1 MDDAAVPAA
10 GYREPA
16 KLVAK
21 MRELRTDDSKLLLLK
36 CDLGAGHFSQSG
48 RFDRLKEVA
57 VEYAYL
63 LKVQSMLD
71 VPLQP
76 SGPPTEVANVAES
89 SA

>member
-1 MDDAAVPAA
+1 
-10 GYREPA
+10 
-16 KLVAK
+16 

-57 VEYAYL
+57 IEFAFL
-63 LKVQSMLD
+63 LKVSGMAET
-71 VPLQP
+71 PLQP
-76 SGPPTEVANVAES
+76 SGPPTDAAATAAAEA